1 MRPAVRQSL
10 RLACNQRASS
20 RSRVRHTGDAVVPPI
35 RSFTSSARQTSD
47 IRPPNGTPDQ
57 STWQEHQHEQQRRA
71 EDGVVEPDPERSTA
85 KADLGDAKV
94 AGESRKPLR
103 RTLRQVPSA
112 RRTPEV
118 PKPPPIPE
126 WFLKHNVYLAKDTAP
141 NLGAREVLRCVDAAT
156 GHTLFTVPYYEP
168 PELPTT
174 TAVRGKDVDVS
185 SLDLKKDVLS
195 GLPDHLK
202 EEMMIHHLQVQRARR
217 PEDIDQESLAE
228 LLVALPRDMQEEI
241 LRREAME
248 EKRTKLNE
256 RVEHVDAGP
265 PRTKNTTKRTSKAR
279 NTLGQD
285 FFAPKGPASQNPSLP
300 TIGSTHNSATLKRLD
315 GVSYPPMSWL
325 NLEAEMSMFAAL
337 SLPKTSHPSHHFSS
351 SRVDISLSCPDPEA
365 SRSMDLLVNQL
376 AESVNADV
384 IKFDANDFEDLLS
397 EFVDGGRDTPG
408 SFSNLGYDV
417 FEGMQAHGVGRSQ
430 KNIFGNSHE
439 EMEEDEDDD
448 DDMEEDEDD
457 DNSNDH
463 SSGGVEFGTM
473 DDLRKALQ
481 DKRGEFGKVLSGM
494 GIAGITVGMPKMM
507 AGFGGAPPPGMTA
520 PRQSKIWREDEDGD
534 VRYNVARLTALL
546 DGLLDAGKLRRQ
558 SVPAGELGAADH
570 GTGRAVEAQVKRAST
585 ARMLASCIATS
596 SLAAGEEGAMILQA
610 TPISPSFA
618 KPVSPSSAQST
629 IVHVRDLKDVHRSD
643 LGAKILQTLVQVVQ
657 KRRRGG
663 ESVMI
668 VGTSAQDQGMPSGF
682 MSSGQMRNKDG
693 EFPFRTISVPP
704 LFKSSDEET
713 KWLES
718 AVRPTTANAKDGGME
733 GEGDERIVA
742 INLRHMHAM
751 LSRLRP
757 GQAID
762 FRASSTIQQ
771 LKLKGTM
778 LILGERV
785 LPLDQIQRVVL
796 TAIGLAGTHAQSD
809 VVRPVHIALATVV
822 TAHVDKL
829 VQAWT
834 TRDRMSKASKNFG
847 MGSGGVGKEW
857 NGSTEEAK
865 PTKIDEV
872 RSSCNH
878 HETKLLTGVV
888 DAKNIKTGFADVH
901 APASTIEALKTL
913 TSLSLLRPEAFT
925 YGVLANDRLPG
936 LLLYGP
942 PGTGKTLLAKA
953 VAKESKA
960 TVLEVTGAQI
970 YEKYVGEGE
979 KMVRAVF
986 SLAKK
991 LTPCV
996 VFIDEAD
1003 AIFGSRSGS
1012 GGGNRNTHRE
1022 IINQFLREWDGMDD
1036 RGVFVMVAS
1045 NRPFDLDDAVLRR
1058 LPRRVLVDLPAA
1070 RDRESI
1076 LGIHLKNEIL
1086 DSGVQL
1092 TKLAAQTP
1100 LYSGSD
1106 LKNLCVAAA
1115 LAAVREEN
1123 ELALSHAG
1131 EEGFKLPEKR
1141 TLMPS
1146 HFETAVKEISAS
1158 ISEDMSSLG
1167 AIRKFDEQFGDRKGR
1182 KKKAGY
1188 GFGVGGAGD
1197 EMVDERSVM
1206 VRVPDGPGVAP
1217 TPP

>member
-1 MRPAVRQSL
+1 MRLAVRQSL

-103 RTLRQVPSA
+103 RTLRQVPPA

-126 WFLKHNVYLAKDTAP
+126 WFLKHNVYLAKDTASD
-141 NLGAREVLRCVDAAT
+141 LGAREVLRCVDAAT

-202 EEMMIHHLQVQRARR
+202 EQMMIHHLQVQRAKR
-217 PEDIDQESLAE
+217 PEEISQEGLAE

-241 LRREAME
+241 LRREAVE

-265 PRTKNTTKRTSKAR
+265 PRTKDTTKRTSKAR

-285 FFAPKGPASQNPSLP
+285 FFAQKGPASQNPSLP

-315 GVSYPPMSWL
+315 
-325 NLEAEMSMFAAL
+325 
-337 SLPKTSHPSHHFSS
+337 
-351 SRVDISLSCPDPEA
+351 DPEA

-417 FEGMQAHGVGRSQ
+417 FEGMQAHGVGSSQ

-558 SVPAGELGAADH
+558 SVPAGELGATDH
-570 GTGRAVEAQVKRAST
+570 GTGRVVGAHVERVST
-585 ARMLASCIATS
+585 AQMLASYIATS
-596 SLAAGEEGAMILQA
+596 SVAAGEEGAMILQA
-610 TPISPSFA
+610 TPISPTFA
-618 KPVSPSSAQST
+618 KSVSPPSAQRT

-693 EFPFRTISVPP
+693 EFPFRTIIVPP
-704 LFKSSDEET
+704 LFKSSDEEI

-718 AVRPTTANAKDGGME
+718 AVRPATENAKEGGME
-733 GEGDERIVA
+733 GKGDEKIVA

-771 LKLKGTM
+771 MKLKGTM
-778 LILGERV
+778 PILGERV

-796 TAIGLAGTHAQSD
+796 TAIGLAETHAQSD

-847 MGSGGVGKEW
+847 MGSGGVGKEK
-857 NGSTEEAK
+857 NVSTEEAK

-888 DAKNIKTGFADVH
+888 DAKNIKTGFSDVH

-1092 TKLAAQTP
+1092 AKLAAQTP

-1188 GFGVGGAGD
+1188 GFGAGGSG
-1197 EMVDERSVM
+1197 EEVVDERSVM
-1206 VRVPDGPGVAP
+1206 VRVPDGPSVTP

>member
-1 MRPAVRQSL
+1 MRPVVRQSL
-10 RLACNQRASS
+10 RLACNQRASG
-20 RSRVRHTGDAVVPPI
+20 RSRLRHPGDAVVPPI

-57 STWQEHQHEQQRRA
+57 STWQEHRHEQQRQA
-71 EDGVVEPDPERSTA
+71 DDGVVEPEPERSTA
-85 KADLGDAKV
+85 KAGLGDAKV

-103 RTLRQVPSA
+103 RTLRQVPPA

-118 PKPPPIPE
+118 PRPPPIPE
-126 WFLKHNVYLAKDTAP
+126 WFLKHNVYLVKDTAP
-141 NLGAREVLRCVDAAT
+141 DLGARGVLRCVDAAT

-168 PELPTT
+168 PQLPTT
-174 TAVRGKDVDVS
+174 TTVRGKDVDVS
-185 SLDLKKDVLS
+185 PLDLKKDVLS

-217 PEDIDQESLAE
+217 PEEIDQEGLAE

-241 LRREAME
+241 LRREAVE
-248 EKRTKLNE
+248 EKRTTLND
-256 RVEHVDAGP
+256 RVDHVHAGP
-265 PRTKNTTKRTSKAR
+265 PRTKDTSKRTSKTR

-285 FFAPKGPASQNPSLP
+285 FFAQKGPASQNPSLP
-300 TIGSTHNSATLKRLD
+300 TTGSVHDPATLKRLD
-315 GVSYPPMSWL
+315 
-325 NLEAEMSMFAAL
+325 
-337 SLPKTSHPSHHFSS
+337 
-351 SRVDISLSCPDPEA
+351 DPEA
-365 SRSMDLLVNQL
+365 NRSMDLLVNQL

-384 IKFDANDFEDLLS
+384 IKVDANDFEDLLS

-457 DNSNDH
+457 DNSNDR

-558 SVPAGELGAADH
+558 SVPAGELGATDH
-570 GTGRAVEAQVKRAST
+570 RTGRVVGAHVEHVST
-585 ARMLASCIATS
+585 AQMLASYIATS
-596 SLAAGEEGAMILQA
+596 SVAAGEEGAMILQA
-610 TPISPSFA
+610 TPISPTFA
-618 KPVSPSSAQST
+618 KSVSPSSAQRT

-682 MSSGQMRNKDG
+682 MSSGQMRYKDG
-693 EFPFRTISVPP
+693 EFPFRTIIVPP
-704 LFKSSDEET
+704 LFKSSDEEI

-718 AVRPTTANAKDGGME
+718 AVRPATENAKEGGME
-733 GEGDERIVA
+733 GKGDEKIVA

-771 LKLKGTM
+771 LKLKSTM
-778 LILGERV
+778 PILGERV

-796 TAIGLAGTHAQSD
+796 TAIGLAETHAQSD

-847 MGSGGVGKEW
+847 MGSGGVGKEK
-857 NGSTEEAK
+857 NVSTEEAK
-865 PTKIDEV
+865 PTKIDEG
-872 RSSCNH
+872 RTSCNH

-1070 RDRESI
+1070 KDRESI

-1092 TKLAAQTP
+1092 AKLAAQTP

-1123 ELALSHAG
+1123 ESALSHAG
-1131 EEGFKLPEKR
+1131 EEGFKLPDKR

-1197 EMVDERSVM
+1197 EMADERSVM

>member
-1 MRPAVRQSL
+1 MRLAVRQSL

-103 RTLRQVPSA
+103 RTLRQVPPA

-126 WFLKHNVYLAKDTAP
+126 WFLKHNVYLAKDTASD
-141 NLGAREVLRCVDAAT
+141 LGAREVLRCVDAAT

-202 EEMMIHHLQVQRARR
+202 EQMMIHHLQVQRAKR
-217 PEDIDQESLAE
+217 PEEISQEGLAE

-241 LRREAME
+241 LRREAVE

-265 PRTKNTTKRTSKAR
+265 PRTKDTTKRTSKAR

-285 FFAPKGPASQNPSLP
+285 FFAQKGPASQNPSLP

-325 NLEAEMSMFAAL
+325 TLEAEMSLFAAL
-337 SLPKTSHPSHHFSS
+337 SLPKTNHPSHHFSS

-417 FEGMQAHGVGRSQ
+417 FEGMQAHGVGSSQ

-558 SVPAGELGAADH
+558 SVPAGELGATDH
-570 GTGRAVEAQVKRAST
+570 GTGRVVGAHVERVST
-585 ARMLASCIATS
+585 AQMLASYIATS
-596 SLAAGEEGAMILQA
+596 SVAAE
-610 TPISPSFA
+610 
-618 KPVSPSSAQST
+618 
-629 IVHVRDLKDVHRSD
+629 
-643 LGAKILQTLVQVVQ
+643 
-657 KRRRGG
+657 
-663 ESVMI
+663 
-668 VGTSAQDQGMPSGF
+668 
-682 MSSGQMRNKDG
+682 
-693 EFPFRTISVPP
+693 
-704 LFKSSDEET
+704 
-713 KWLES
+713 
-718 AVRPTTANAKDGGME
+718 
-733 GEGDERIVA
+733 
-742 INLRHMHAM
+742 
-751 LSRLRP
+751 
-757 GQAID
+757 
-762 FRASSTIQQ
+762 
-771 LKLKGTM
+771 
-778 LILGERV
+778 
-785 LPLDQIQRVVL
+785 
-796 TAIGLAGTHAQSD
+796 THAQSD

-847 MGSGGVGKEW
+847 MGSGGVGKEK
-857 NGSTEEAK
+857 NVSTEEAK

-888 DAKNIKTGFADVH
+888 DAKNIKTGFSDVH

-1092 TKLAAQTP
+1092 AKLAAQTP

-1188 GFGVGGAGD
+1188 GFGAGGSG
-1197 EMVDERSVM
+1197 EEVVDERSVM
-1206 VRVPDGPGVAP
+1206 VRVPDGPSVTP

>member
-1 MRPAVRQSL
+1 MRPVVRQSL

-20 RSRVRHTGDAVVPPI
+20 RSRLRHTGDAVVPPL

-57 STWQEHQHEQQRRA
+57 STWQEHQHEQHRRA
-71 EDGVVEPDPERSTA
+71 DDGVVEPEPERSTA

-103 RTLRQVPSA
+103 RTLRQVPPA

-141 NLGAREVLRCVDAAT
+141 DLGAREVLRCVDAAT
-156 GHTLFTVPYYEP
+156 GHTLFTVPYHEP

-202 EEMMIHHLQVQRARR
+202 EEMMIHHLQVQRAKR
-217 PEDIDQESLAE
+217 PEETDQEGLAE

-248 EKRTKLNE
+248 EKRMKLNE
-256 RVEHVDAGP
+256 RVDHVHAGP
-265 PRTKNTTKRTSKAR
+265 PRTKDTTKRDSKAR

-285 FFAPKGPASQNPSLP
+285 FFAQKAPALQNPSLP
-300 TIGSTHNSATLKRLD
+300 TIGSAHDPAPLKRLD

-325 NLEAEMSMFAAL
+325 TLEAEMSISAAL
-337 SLPKTSHPSHHFSS
+337 SLPKTNHPSHHFSS
-351 SRVDISLSCPDPEA
+351 SRVDISLYCPDPEA
-365 SRSMDLLVNQL
+365 SKDMDLLVHQL
-376 AESVNADV
+376 AESVHADV
-384 IKFDANDFEDLLS
+384 ITLDANDFEDLLS

-408 SFSNLGYDV
+408 SFSSLGYDV
-417 FEGMQAHGVGRSQ
+417 FEGLQAHGLARSQ
-430 KNIFGNSHE
+430 KAIFTNSHE
-439 EMEEDEDDD
+439 EMEEDDDD

-457 DNSNDH
+457 DNSNDN
-463 SSGGVEFGTM
+463 SAGGVEFGTM

-507 AGFGGAPPPGMTA
+507 SGFGGSPPNGMPA
-520 PRQSKIWREDEDGD
+520 PRRSKMWSDDEGGD
-534 VRYNVARLTALL
+534 VQYNVGRLTALL
-546 DGLLDAGKLRRQ
+546 DGLLDAGKLRLQ
-558 SVPAGELGAADH
+558 SVPAGEQGAADH
-570 GTGRAVEAQVKRAST
+570 GTERAVGAQVKRVST

-610 TPISPSFA
+610 TPISPTFA
-618 KPVSPSSAQST
+618 KSVSPPSAQRT
-629 IVHVRDLKDVHRSD
+629 IVHVRDLQDVHRSD

-682 MSSGQMRNKDG
+682 MSSGQIRDKDG
-693 EFPFRTISVPP
+693 GLPFRTISVPP
-704 LFKSSDEET
+704 LFKSSVEET
-713 KWLES
+713 KWLDSE
-718 AVRPTTANAKDGGME
+718 VRPATEDVKGVSVYGNE
-733 GEGDERIVA
+733 DERIVG

-762 FRASSTIQQ
+762 FRASSTLQQ
-771 LKLKGTM
+771 LKLRGTM
-778 LILGERV
+778 PILGERV
-785 LPLDQIQRVVL
+785 LPLDHIQRLVL
-796 TAIGLAGTHAQSD
+796 TAIGLAETHAKSD
-809 VVRPVHIALATVV
+809 VVHPVHIALATVV

-834 TRDRMSKASKNFG
+834 TRDRVSKASKNFG
-847 MGSGGVGKEW
+847 MGSGGVGREK
-857 NGSTEEAK
+857 NGSTEDAK
-865 PTKIDEV
+865 PSKSDEV

-888 DAKNIKTGFADVH
+888 DAKNIKTGFPDVH

-1070 RDRESI
+1070 KDRESI

-1086 DSGVQL
+1086 NPGVGL
-1092 TKLAAQTP
+1092 AKLAAQTP

-1141 TLMPS
+1141 TLPS

-1188 GFGVGGAGD
+1188 GFGVGGSG
-1197 EMVDERSVM
+1197 EEVVDERSVM
-1206 VRVPDGPGVAP
+1206 VRVPDEPGVAP

>member
-1 MRPAVRQSL
+1 MRPVVRQSL

-20 RSRVRHTGDAVVPPI
+20 RSRLRHTGDAVVPPI

-47 IRPPNGTPDQ
+47 IRPPNGTPDH

-71 EDGVVEPDPERSTA
+71 DDGVVEPEPERSTA
-85 KADLGDAKV
+85 KADLGDAKA

-103 RTLRQVPSA
+103 RTLRQVPPA

-126 WFLKHNVYLAKDTAP
+126 WFLKHNVYLAKVTAP
-141 NLGAREVLRCVDAAT
+141 ELGAREVLRCVDAAT

-168 PELPTT
+168 PELPRMI
-174 TAVRGKDVDVS
+174 AVRGKDLDVS

-202 EEMMIHHLQVQRARR
+202 EEMMIHHLQVQRAKR
-217 PEDIDQESLAE
+217 PEEIDQEGLAE

-241 LRREAME
+241 LRREAVE

-256 RVEHVDAGP
+256 RVDHVHAGP
-265 PRTKNTTKRTSKAR
+265 PRTKDTSKRASKAR

-285 FFAPKGPASQNPSLP
+285 FFAQKGPASQNLSLP
-300 TIGSTHNSATLKRLD
+300 TIGSAHDPAPLKRLD
-315 GVSYPPMSWL
+315 
-325 NLEAEMSMFAAL
+325 
-337 SLPKTSHPSHHFSS
+337 
-351 SRVDISLSCPDPEA
+351 DPEA
-365 SRSMDLLVNQL
+365 SKDMHLLVNQL

-384 IKFDANDFEDLLS
+384 ITLDANDFEDLLS

-408 SFSNLGYDV
+408 SFSSLGYDV
-417 FEGMQAHGVGRSQ
+417 FEGLQAHDLARSQ
-430 KNIFGNSHE
+430 KNVFSNSHE
-439 EMEEDEDDD
+439 EMEEDDDD

-507 AGFGGAPPPGMTA
+507 AGFGGAPPNGMPA
-520 PRQSKIWREDEDGD
+520 PRQSKVWTDDEDGD

-558 SVPAGELGAADH
+558 SVQAGELGAAHH
-570 GTGRAVEAQVKRAST
+570 GNGRGVGISAKRVST
-585 ARMLASCIATS
+585 ARVLASCITTR
-596 SLAAGEEGAMILQA
+596 SLPAGEEGAMVLQSTPVLA
-610 TPISPSFA
+610 TPTRPASPL
-618 KPVSPSSAQST
+618 SAQRT
-629 IVHVRDLKDVHRSD
+629 ILHVRDLKDIHRSD

-718 AVRPTTANAKDGGME
+718 AVRPATENAKEGDME
-733 GEGDERIVA
+733 GKEDERIVA

-762 FRASSTIQQ
+762 FRASSTLQQ

-778 LILGERV
+778 PILSERV
-785 LPLDQIQRVVL
+785 LALDQIQRLVL
-796 TAIGLAGTHAQSD
+796 TAIGLAETHAQSD
-809 VVRPVHIALATVV
+809 IVRPVHIALATVV

-834 TRDRMSKASKNFG
+834 TRDRVSKASKSFG
-847 MGSGGVGKEW
+847 MGSGGVGKEK
-857 NGSTEEAK
+857 NGSTEDAK

-901 APASTIEALKTL
+901 APPSTIEALKTL

-1070 RDRESI
+1070 KDRESI

-1092 TKLAAQTP
+1092 AKLAAQTP

-1188 GFGVGGAGD
+1188 GFGVAGTGD

-1206 VRVPDGPGVAP
+1206 VRVPEGAGVSPAAP
-1217 TPP
+1217 